1 MAMENGQI
9 NSGFAIQK
17 IQKKPCSWCFMGWGK
32 HPEVF
37 TISES
42 PTTSIS
48 LGAYFN
54 SIVLIRPFHQYTFN
68 NEVSQPFL
76 ALLALRVGRLGELL
90 QWPQFRKPDV
100 LSVDMFLYFW
110 RFTFYIFLPSGKFW
124 TDKNIR
130 SVKFSKGV
138 RSVNF
143 WVNLPQVLLCRRWNL
158 RIGAWKLVVGGG
170 CWASR
175 FWDTLL

>member
-9 NSGFAIQK
+9 TSGFAIQK
-17 IQKKPCSWCFMGWGK
+17 IQRKPCSWCFMGWGK

-54 SIVLIRPFHQYTFN
+54 SIVLIRPFHQDTFN

-76 ALLALRVGRLGELL
+76 ALLARRVGRLGEPL
-90 QWPQFRKPDV
+90 QLPQFRKLDV
-100 LSVDMFLYFW
+100 LLVDMFLYFW
-110 RFTFYIFLPSGKFW
+110 RFTSYQVENFGK
-124 TDKNIR
+124 KKIR
-130 SVKFSKGV
+130 SVKFSNWV
-138 RSVNF
+138 RSVNG
-143 WVNLPQVLLCRRWNL
+143 VNLPQVLLCRRWNL